1 MKTRN
6 YIPEIKEGAV
16 RMLIEAACDYP
27 SNWSAIKAIALRL
40 AAHLK
45 PYDRGIKSTSIKSF
59 LHRYKRKVTKSVSKM
74 LERENKQL
82 KQTNEIIRKAT
93 AFFAQAEL
101 NHLLNHDSI
110 HRR

>member
-45 PYDRGIKSTSIKSF
+45 PYDHGIKNTTIKPF
-59 LHRYKRKVTKSVSKM
+59 LRRYKLKAKINVLKSLNARIESSSKLM
-74 LERENKQL
+74 RSYVRLPLFSPR
-82 KQTNEIIRKAT
+82 RSST
-93 AFFAQAEL
+93 A
-101 NHLLNHDSI
+101 D
-110 HRR
+110 

>member
-27 SNWSAIKAIALRL
+27 FNWSAIKAIALRL

-59 LHRYKRKVTKSVSKM
+59 LDRYKRKVTKSTSKM
-74 LERENKQL
+74 LEREKKQL

-101 NHLLNHDSI
+101 DH
-110 HRR
+110 

>member
-82 KQTNEIIRKAT
+82 KQTNEVLYARLPL
-93 AFFAQAEL
+93 F
-101 NHLLNHDSI
+101 SP
-110 HRR
+110 RRSSTTD

>member
-45 PYDRGIKSTSIKSF
+45 P
-59 LHRYKRKVTKSVSKM
+59 
-74 LERENKQL
+74 
-82 KQTNEIIRKAT
+82 
-93 AFFAQAEL
+93 
-101 NHLLNHDSI
+101 
-110 HRR
+110 

>member
-45 PYDRGIKSTSIKSF
+45 PYDRGIKSTLIKSF
-59 LHRYKRKVTKSVSKM
+59 LERYKRKVTKSASKM

-82 KQTNEIIRKAT
+82 KQTNEYYTQGYR
-93 AFFAQAEL
+93 FFRPDGARPL
-101 NHLLNHDSI
+101 TKP
-110 HRR
+110 